1 MSLERRFLGKTVYS
15 PALAENLKKVFLKH
29 EEILKLDDRIRSEH
43 VLAVRLFSA
52 VEAHHTFMDAT
63 DIFPIRKT

>member
-15 PALAENLKKVFLKH
+15 PAMAENLKKVFLKH
-29 EEILKLDDRIRSEH
+29 QEVLKLDNRIRSEH

-52 VEAHHTFMDAT
+52 IDVHHNFMDAT
-63 DIFPIRKT
+63 DILPIRNT